1 VVSNQYSSS
10 GVDPGAAECLQQL
23 DGTRRV
29 AIVPGCGAGDNGSM
43 EPGRRLDEQ
52 ESARSLNVG
61 DRQKRLRRFWR
72 SIPSPPRC
80 KLCHRPFGAPGG
92 PVMRL
97 MGLGP
102 WPGNPKYCRGC
113 FKALYRH
120 RGGADIE
127 CSLIFAD
134 VRGSTG
140 MAETM
145 QPGDYRNLMDRFYE
159 SAFDAFVAHD
169 AFVDKFVGD
178 EVIGIFVPALT
189 EAVHARQAVLAGI
202 ELLRSTGHDTADPWV
217 PVGIGVNTGVA
228 YVGAVGTEEHVEFTA
243 LGDTVN
249 ITARLATSAGPG
261 ELLVTEAAA
270 RAAQLSDPA
279 LERRRL
285 ALKGRSETVDVV
297 VLSAASRVAP

>member
-1 VVSNQYSSS
+1 MES
-10 GVDPGAAECLQQL
+10 
-23 DGTRRV
+23 
-29 AIVPGCGAGDNGSM
+29 GAG
-43 EPGRRLDEQ
+43 PDER

-80 KLCHRPFGAPGG
+80 KLCHRPFGPPGG

-140 MAETM
+140 MAESM
-145 QPGDYRNLMDRFYE
+145 QPREYRRLMDRFYE
-159 SAFDAFVAHD
+159 TAFDAFVAHD

-202 ELLRSTGHDTADPWV
+202 ELLRGTGHATAEPWV

-228 YVGAVGTEEHVEFTA
+228 YVGAIGTEEHVEFTA

-261 ELLVTEAAA
+261 ELLVTESAA
-270 RAAQLSDPA
+270 RAAQLADPA

-285 ALKGRSETVDVV
+285 DLRGRSEDVNV
-297 VLSAASRVAP
+297 LVLSALTEIEGR

>member
-1 VVSNQYSSS
+1 MQPQ
-10 GVDPGAAECLQQL
+10 DPAQQE
-23 DGTRRV
+23 T
-29 AIVPGCGAGDNGSM
+29 
-43 EPGRRLDEQ
+43 
-52 ESARSLNVG
+52 ARSLNVG
-61 DRQKRLRRFWR
+61 DTQKRLRRFWR

-102 WPGNPKYCRGC
+102 WHGNPKYCSGC

-120 RGGADIE
+120 RDGADIE

-145 QPGDYRNLMDRFYE
+145 RPSDYRRLMDRFYE
-159 SAFDAFVAHD
+159 SAFDAFVSHD

-189 EAVHARQAVLAGI
+189 ESLHARQAILSGI
-202 ELLRSTGHDTADPWV
+202 DLLQATGHGAAAPWI

-228 YVGAVGTEEHVEFTA
+228 YVGAVGTADHIEFTA

-249 ITARLATSAGPG
+249 ITARLSSNAGPG

-270 RAAQLSDPA
+270 RAAQLTD
-279 LERRRL
+279 LTTMERRHL
-285 ALKGRSETVDVV
+285 ELKGRSETVDVV
-297 VLSAASRVAP
+297 VLSAETRLDPLPPGP